1 MLLSDVLSHSHGALL
16 AILYTYVRVGPM
28 SNYTTTTTTL
38 EKKRKDDTK
47 GWSRKVFFR
56 KKISNQRLAFKSGVR
71 WTISMR
77 DNVGKVLVSS
87 WTTLDHIVSTEEA
100 GALAW

>member
-1 MLLSDVLSHSHGALL
+1 
-16 AILYTYVRVGPM
+16 M
-28 SNYTTTTTTL
+28 SNYTTTTL